1 MVVYGGVSSGV
12 SSAVLAGWIHSKS
25 GYNHDAMVGH
35 AYLWDPLFFLWGC
48 ALVGSLALT
57 RKWSAFARGTTG
69 ASWWRLGLVLGSA
82 AWVWCL
88 GLVLGSAA
96 WVFLVVS
103 NGRRQPMT
111 ESRHRD
117 ILDKT
122 QRSKTAQ
129 RVRSRYQ
136 TKNRCGCAAR
146 RRLTKWSNAMATIL
160 WIIAVILVI
169 AGIVAL
175 FRRQILWGIV
185 LIVVGLLVGPG
196 GVSLFT

>member
-1 MVVYGGVSSGV
+1 MGP
-12 SSAVLAGWIHSKS
+12 AVL
-25 GYNHDAMVGH
+25 
-35 AYLWDPLFFLWGC
+35 P
-48 ALVGSLALT
+48 
-57 RKWSAFARGTTG
+57 
-69 ASWWRLGLVLGSA
+69 LGLRIGRIPGTDTEVERFRPGNDRGIVVEVGSA